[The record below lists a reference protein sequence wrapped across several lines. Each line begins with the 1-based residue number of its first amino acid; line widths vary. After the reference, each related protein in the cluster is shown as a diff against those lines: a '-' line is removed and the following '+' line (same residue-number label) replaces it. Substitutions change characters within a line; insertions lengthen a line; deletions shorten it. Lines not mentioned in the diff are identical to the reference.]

1 MRQSTLPLLIQSLA
15 LEIKVRRK
23 ELGLSQEELAGRMQ
37 IDRPYISLIE
47 ICRKQPTL
55 SVLYRLS
62 VGLDLSLAELMGRVE
77 RRYRS
82 MPSSIPRVDAVIP
95 SQEVQ
100 PDAHGI
106 EKKESIQT

>member
-23 ELGLSQEELAGRMQ
+23 ELGLSQEDLAGRMQ

-47 ICRKQPTL
+47 VGRKQPTL

-62 VGLDLSLAELMGRVE
+62 VGLDLTLAELMARVE
-77 RRYRS
+77 GRYRS
-82 MPSSIPRVDAVIP
+82 MPNSGTHVDAVIP
-95 SQEVQ
+95 SQDAQADTRGVERSEAVQ
-100 PDAHGI
+100 
-106 EKKESIQT
+106 T